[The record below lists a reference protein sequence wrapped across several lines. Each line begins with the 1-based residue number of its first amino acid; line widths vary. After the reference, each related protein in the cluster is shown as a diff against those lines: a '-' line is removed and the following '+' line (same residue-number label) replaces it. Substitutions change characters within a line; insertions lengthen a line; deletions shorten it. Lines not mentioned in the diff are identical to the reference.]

1 MEEQVAT
8 VTLPWADRHRRR
20 LRMTDDAGDA
30 FLLDLEQA
38 VLLGDR
44 DGLALD
50 GGGVIAVQA
59 AAETVIEVRPSD
71 AAEAARLA
79 WHLGNRHVAVQVL
92 ADGGLRLLEDAVLAD
107 MLRGL
112 GAVLV
117 YRRLPFVPEAGA
129 YAVPAHDHRPAK
141 VPQ

>member
-1 MEEQVAT
+1 MAT

-38 VLLGDR
+38 VPLSDR

-59 AAETVIEVRPSD
+59 ASETVIEVRPAN

-92 ADGGLRLLEDAVLAD
+92 ADGGLRLLDEAVLAD

-112 GAVLV
+112 GAMLV
-117 YRRLPFVPEAGA
+117 YRRLPFAPEAGA
-129 YAVPAHDHRPAK
+129 YAGPAHDHRPAK